1 MKRSA
6 QVALVLMGVT
16 GTTATAAYMMP
27 ARPACQPALAAST
40 TVNPPNALAPAAA
53 AEPCRRRS
61 WSGWRWNSYSH
72 SYSSYSSSDGR
83 YSNPRS
89 YWSRRPSSSVSTALT
104 STGRSGT
111 STSTS
116 SGSSA
121 SRGGFGATGHA
132 VSGGG
137 HSGGGHSGGS

>member
-27 ARPACQPALAAST
+27 QRPECQPAPAAST
-40 TVNPPNALAPAAA
+40 VVNPPNALAPASAA

-61 WSGWRWNSYSH
+61 WSGMRWNSYSH
-72 SYSSYSSSDGR
+72 SYSAYSSDGR
-83 YSNPRS
+83 YSNTRS
-89 YWSRRPSSSVSTALT
+89 LWSRRAPVAVTTALS
-104 STGRSGT
+104 STGRSSTGT
-111 STSTS
+111 STSSS
-116 SGSSA
+116 SGSST

-137 HSGGGHSGGS
+137 GHSSGS